1 MKDEN
6 KTNSK
11 KYSEKKETFTEKR
24 EKMVEILSEM
34 GYIKRDEVKRAMRTV
49 AREEFIPKEDRHY
62 AYVDTPLRLIEGQ
75 TISAPHMV
83 TIICE
88 ILQLEEGMNV
98 LEIGTGFGY
107 NAAVVSEVMNKK
119 GHVYSIERIE
129 SLVKIAKENLKKTGY
144 DESINIITGD
154 GTLGY
159 EKEAPY
165 DRIYG
170 TASTPYISEPLKKQ
184 LKVGGKI
191 LIPVGRYPYPQ
202 DLILLT
208 KESENEYK
216 EENLGKVEFVPM
228 IGKHGHEEK

>member
-1 MKDEN
+1 MKD
-6 KTNSK
+6 NSK
-11 KYSEKKETFTEKR
+11 VNSSEYSENEKNFTEQR
-24 EKMVEILSEM
+24 EQLVKTLSDR
-34 GYIKRDEVKRAMRTV
+34 GYIKTKEVKRAMGTV
-49 AREEFIPKEDRHY
+49 SREEFIPVKNRHY
-62 AYVDTPLRLIEGQ
+62 AYIDTPLRLIEGQ

-119 GHVYSIERIE
+119 GQVSSIERIE
-129 SLVKIAKENLKKTGY
+129 SLAKIAKENLKRTGY
-144 DESINIITGD
+144 NEVIDIVIGD

-159 EKEAPY
+159 EEKAPY

-170 TASTPYISEPLKKQ
+170 TASTPYISEHLKKQ
-184 LKVGGKI
+184 LKVGGKL
-191 LIPVGRYPYPQ
+191 LIPVGKYPAPQ
-202 DLILLT
+202 DLILLI
-208 KESENEYK
+208 KESENKYK

-228 IGKHGHEEK
+228 IGKHGHDE